1 MAKPAR
7 ELPQLHSMSDTQGR
21 RRRISPDGSVNATTV
36 AGHLDLSH
44 HRIAQLVDENVLQ
57 RLPNGRFD
65 LNDCRVRYI
74 RWLRDPERRSAKS
87 KVDQEFTQAKAEL
100 IRIRIAEKQKVL
112 ILADDAMEVGEKL
125 IGTMLTAMSGMAP
138 RVARCAGNSVAVRR
152 EVDAIVYETR
162 VNLANIFNKFAEEA
176 EKQPLEL
183 PPLDGPPSE
192 QPLRLRTDTEED
204 EPGHD
209 R

>member
-1 MAKPAR
+1 MFVCCCAMAKPAR
-7 ELPQLHSMSDTQGR
+7 ELPQLHSISDAPGR
-21 RRRISPDGSVNATTV
+21 RRRHSPDGSANATT
-36 AGHLDLSH
+36 AARHLDLSH

-74 RWLRDPERRSAKS
+74 RWLRDPERRTAKS

-112 ILADDAMEVGEKL
+112 MLTDEAMEVGEKL

-162 VNLANIFNKFAEEA
+162 VNLANIFNQFAEEA
-176 EKQPLEL
+176 ERSPLEL
-183 PPLDGPPSE
+183 PPLAGPPSE
-192 QPLRLRTDTEED
+192 QPLPTADTEED
-204 EPGHD
+204 
-209 R
+209 

>member
-1 MAKPAR
+1 
-7 ELPQLHSMSDTQGR
+7 
-21 RRRISPDGSVNATTV
+21 
-36 AGHLDLSH
+36 
-44 HRIAQLVDENVLQ
+44 LQ

-74 RWLRDPERRSAKS
+74 RWLRDPERRTAKS
-87 KVDQEFTQAKAEL
+87 KVDQEFTQARAEL

-112 ILADDAMEVGEKL
+112 MLTDEAMEVGEKL

-162 VNLANIFNKFAEEA
+162 VNLANIFNQFAEEA
-176 EKQPLEL
+176 ERSPLEL
-183 PPLDGPPSE
+183 PPLAGPPSE
-192 QPLRLRTDTEED
+192 QPLPTADTEED
-204 EPGHD
+204 
-209 R
+209 

>member
-1 MAKPAR
+1 MAKPAQ
-7 ELPQLHSMSDTQGR
+7 ELPQLHSVSGR
-21 RRRISPDGSVNATTV
+21 RRRHSPDGSVNATTV

-57 RLPNGRFD
+57 KLPNGRFD

-112 ILADDAMEVGEKL
+112 MLTDEAMEVGEKL
-125 IGTMLTAMSGMAP
+125 IGTMLTAMGSMAP

-162 VNLANIFNKFAEEA
+162 VTLANTFNKFAEEA
-176 EKQPLEL
+176 GRSPLEL

-192 QPLRLRTDTEED
+192 QPLEPAPVTDDTEED
-204 EPGHD
+204 VPA
-209 R
+209 